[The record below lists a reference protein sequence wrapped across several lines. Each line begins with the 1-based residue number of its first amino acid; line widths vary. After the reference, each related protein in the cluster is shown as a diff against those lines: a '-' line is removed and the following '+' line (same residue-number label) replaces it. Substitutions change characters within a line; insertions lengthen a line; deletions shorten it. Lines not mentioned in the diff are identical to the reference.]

1 MEVTPD
7 IHRNL
12 HVIPAVSGRMAH
24 TVSAACPP
32 PWAEAASVAV
42 RPRERRQQEDT
53 RPPWH
58 TVCPSACVSGL
69 PAGGVRQGSAVQVRA
84 DEVAAAERT
93 RGFRTEAEGRDCGA
107 LERKSP
113 AAYAAGL
120 GAVPIDSVS
129 CLFLCRLPIRSSLR
143 FPQDMLSSLRY

>member
-42 RPRERRQQEDT
+42 RSRERRQQEDT
-53 RPPWH
+53 GLRGTRPVRPH
-58 TVCPSACVSGL
+58 VFPDCLPGVFGKGRSCRSGQT
-69 PAGGVRQGSAVQVRA
+69 RK
-84 DEVAAAERT
+84 RT
-93 RGFRTEAEGRDCGA
+93 RRSRTEAEGRDCGA

-120 GAVPIDSVS
+120 GAVATDSVS
-129 CLFLCRLPIRSSLR
+129 CLFLCRLPIRSCLR